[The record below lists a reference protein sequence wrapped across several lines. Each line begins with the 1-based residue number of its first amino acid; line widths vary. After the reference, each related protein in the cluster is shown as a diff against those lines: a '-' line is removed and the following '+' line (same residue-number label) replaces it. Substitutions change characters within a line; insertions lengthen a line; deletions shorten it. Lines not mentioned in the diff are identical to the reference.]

1 MQSQDIASAKPI
13 NKGWSGDEKYCVT
26 DKCGKKYF
34 LRISPHEKSGQRMEL
49 FEMLKRVEKLDV
61 PMCRLEQSG
70 VCERGVFALYTWIDG
85 CDAEDAVALLPPERQ
100 YAMGVKA
107 GKILTRIH
115 SIPAPASQEDWHS
128 RFNRKTDY
136 KIYRYKECGIRFK
149 GDDRVIDYLK
159 RNRDV
164 FKNRPQSFQHGDY
177 HIGNMMISGGRL
189 IIIDFDR
196 FDFGDPW
203 EEFNRIVWCAQS
215 APPFAAGMVDGYFN
229 KNPLSEFWKCLAFY
243 IASNTLS
250 SVYWAM
256 DYGQGEMEVMLRQTQ
271 DVISW
276 YDGFDTVVP
285 SWYITAHRLINI

>member
-26 DKCGKKYF
+26 DKRGKKHF
-34 LRISPHEKSGQRMEL
+34 LRISPPEKSGQCMAL

-61 PMCRLEQSG
+61 PMCRLEQCG

-85 CDAEDAVALLPPERQ
+85 YDAEGAVALFPPERQ

-128 RFNRKTDY
+128 RFNRKTDN
-136 KIYRYKECGIRFK
+136 KICRYRECGIRFE
-149 GDDRVIDYLK
+149 GDDRVIEYLE

-177 HIGNMMISGGRL
+177 HIGNMMISGGEL

-229 KNPLSEFWKCLAFY
+229 KNPPIEFWKCLAFY

-250 SVYWAM
+250 SVCWAM
-256 DYGQGEMEVMLRQTQ
+256 DYGQSELEVMLRQSR
-271 DVISW
+271 DVILW
-276 YDGFDTVVP
+276 YNGFDAVIP
-285 SWYITAHRLINI
+285 SWYISAHRSINI